1 MAIFGNIWSFLAIL
15 DHFGPFGVIFGP
27 LWGIL
32 GNFWPF
38 LGHFVAFLDKFAESS
53 NFIAAPLGSGNSPL
67 ECMLD
72 GDGDGGDGEGVV
84 GDDDG
89 GDDVV
94 GGRICF
100 EESDLAKVVTRLA
113 PRGVGELQIQRIH
126 NDDYK
131 STIVIITKTRCRH

>member
-1 MAIFGNIWSFLAIL
+1 MASEITLVWLEIM
-15 DHFGPFGVIFGP
+15 D
-27 LWGIL
+27 LWY
-32 GNFWPF
+32 W
-38 LGHFVAFLDKFAESS
+38 H
-53 NFIAAPLGSGNSPL
+53 LGSS
-67 ECMLD
+67 CYHD
-72 GDGDGGDGEGVV
+72 

-131 STIVIITKTRCRH
+131 STIVIITKTRCKHKRRKTKQHICKELQFFGLPIGWLVLF

>member
-1 MAIFGNIWSFLAIL
+1 MTFFSQHVG
-15 DHFGPFGVIFGP
+15 
-27 LWGIL
+27 
-32 GNFWPF
+32 
-38 LGHFVAFLDKFAESS
+38 
-53 NFIAAPLGSGNSPL
+53 
-67 ECMLD
+67 D
-72 GDGDGGDGEGVV
+72 GDGDGGEGVV

-113 PRGVGELQIQRIH
+113 PPGVGELQIQRIH

-131 STIVIITKTRCRH
+131 STIVIITKTKCKH